1 MLTCPKG
8 FLCDT
13 EASHCQLNPQLPEE
27 MCEAHEMRGIVT
39 FWTDDELEY
48 GEVWGTC
55 RRDGDLQQ
63 GMLPEG
69 QISMPLLNYDTTP
82 EGNC

>member
-1 MLTCPKG
+1 MLSWPCWRTCCPDCPELNHRWKVLTCPEG

-27 MCEAHEMRGIVT
+27 LFEAHEMRGIVT

-48 GEVWGTC
+48 GEVWGTH
-55 RRDGDLQQ
+55 RRDGDLQ
-63 GMLPEG
+63 
-69 QISMPLLNYDTTP
+69 
-82 EGNC
+82 